1 MENKKRKLRI
11 TLGQKIII
19 AMLVM
24 QIVVVSVLAT
34 NVIISMRNNTKNST
48 INSMKTVVQERSQL
62 IENYV
67 QEAEVILAAYSR
79 AGEILN
85 VMQNPTDPDA
95 FAAAQ
100 AYTEKFSGDISNLEG
115 LYASE
120 WNTHVLTHTNAKVV
134 GITTREGEPLK
145 ALQNAMLA
153 ADGVYNTGI
162 IISPASGAQIVSMY
176 MAVYDKNG
184 KPAGLVGGGIFTT
197 GLIQTLDQLTM
208 NGMENATYCM
218 VNVKNGQYIFDA
230 DPEKIATVAEE
241 DYIVKL
247 CEQYAEVSEDTSGY
261 IEYEENGE
269 DYINTYYYMADRG
282 WLWSRTMQMKSFQLP
297 TS

>member
-24 QIVVVSVLAT
+24 QIVVVSVLAI

-100 AYTEKFSGDISNLEG
+100 AYTEKFSSDIS
-115 LYASE
+115 
-120 WNTHVLTHTNAKVV
+120 
-134 GITTREGEPLK
+134 I
-145 ALQNAMLA
+145 
-153 ADGVYNTGI
+153 
-162 IISPASGAQIVSMY
+162 
-176 MAVYDKNG
+176 
-184 KPAGLVGGGIFTT
+184 
-197 GLIQTLDQLTM
+197 
-208 NGMENATYCM
+208 
-218 VNVKNGQYIFDA
+218 
-230 DPEKIATVAEE
+230 
-241 DYIVKL
+241 
-247 CEQYAEVSEDTSGY
+247 
-261 IEYEENGE
+261 
-269 DYINTYYYMADRG
+269 
-282 WLWSRTMQMKSFQLP
+282 
-297 TS
+297 